1 MDKTQSLNEIY
12 TLYSENKYSDAKQLN
27 DQLLEQDPHNIYAKR
42 YQGLLEK
49 KIKQTV
55 EPERK

>member
-1 MDKTQSLNEIY
+1 MDKTQSLNGIY
-12 TLYSENKYSDAKQLN
+12 TLYSEEKYSEAKQLN
-27 DQLLEQDPHNIYAKR
+27 DQFLQQDPNNIYAKR

>member
-1 MDKTQSLNEIY
+1 MDKTESLNKIY
-12 TLYSENKYSDAKQLN
+12 TLYSENKYSEAKQLN
-27 DQLLEQDPHNIYAKR
+27 NQLLQQDPNNIYAKR
-42 YQGLLEK
+42 YQSLLEK

>member
-1 MDKTQSLNEIY
+1 MDKTQSLNKIY
-12 TLYSENKYSDAKQLN
+12 TLYSEKKYSEAKQLN
-27 DQLLEQDPHNIYAKR
+27 EQVLEQDPNNIYAKR